1 MTKTEFIIELI
12 EKLSS
17 LPADEVEQRVGFYS
31 EIIDD
36 YIEEG
41 MSEQEAVAKIG
52 SIDQIAAQIL
62 SEIPISILV
71 KEKMRKKRKMRG
83 WEIVLLILGF
93 PLWLPLLIAFFT
105 VVFSLYI
112 SLWAVVVSLWAV
124 EVALWGYAFGGFAS
138 GIVFAFNGNTPS
150 GLFMIASAIVCAG
163 LSIFLFYG
171 CKAAT
176 KGMVLLG
183 KKILLGFKNCLI
195 KKEGAK

>member
-1 MTKTEFIIELI
+1 MTKTEFIIELT

-41 MSEQEAVAKIG
+41 MSEQEAIAKIG
-52 SIDQIAAQIL
+52 TTDEVAAQIL
-62 SEIPISILV
+62 SEIPISALV
-71 KEKMRKKRKMRG
+71 REKIKKKRKMRG
-83 WEIVLLILGF
+83 WEITLLILGF
-93 PLWLPLLIAFFT
+93 PLWLPLLIAALAVIFA
-105 VVFSLYI
+105 LYV
-112 SLWAVVVSLWAV
+112 SLWSIVVTLWAV
-124 EVALWGYAFGGFAS
+124 EVALWGCAFGGLAS
-138 GIVFAFNGNTPS
+138 GTAFVFSGNVPS
-150 GLFMIASAIVCAG
+150 GLFMIASSIVCAG

-183 KKILLGFKNCLI
+183 KKMLLGAKNRLI